1 MVNHAQDL
9 MSVKIF
15 FVLPNKLIPI
25 IYYTLILSI
34 RLLVAGLHS
43 ANKQSYIH
51 CGLKMEL
58 AAQLGLRPA
67 VGTAAAASM
76 MT

>member
-1 MVNHAQDL
+1 M
-9 MSVKIF
+9 KY
-15 FVLPNKLIPI
+15 

>member
-43 ANKQSYIH
+43 ADKQIYIH
-51 CGLKMEL
+51 CGCG
-58 AAQLGLRPA
+58 AAQLSFDPKQLWA
-67 VGTAAAASM
+67 QL
-76 MT
+76 